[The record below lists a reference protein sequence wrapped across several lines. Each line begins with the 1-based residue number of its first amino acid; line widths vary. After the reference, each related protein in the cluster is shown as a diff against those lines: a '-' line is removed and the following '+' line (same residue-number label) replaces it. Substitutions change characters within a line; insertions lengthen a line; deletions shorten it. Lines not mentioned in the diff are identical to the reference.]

1 MVASWIFLLCGVAVG
16 GFNCLLDARGLAS
29 LLLALKEPLVRQ
41 GKKRLRFATL
51 QPENQAIAQ
60 WANKKYIFIL
70 IKGMMF
76 AITSQS
82 F

>member
-1 MVASWIFLLCGVAVG
+1 VAVG

-29 LLLALKEPLVRQ
+29 LLALIKEPLVRQ
-41 GKKRLRFATL
+41 GEKRLRFATL

-60 WANKKYIFIL
+60 WANKKNVFIL

-76 AITSQS
+76 AITLQS